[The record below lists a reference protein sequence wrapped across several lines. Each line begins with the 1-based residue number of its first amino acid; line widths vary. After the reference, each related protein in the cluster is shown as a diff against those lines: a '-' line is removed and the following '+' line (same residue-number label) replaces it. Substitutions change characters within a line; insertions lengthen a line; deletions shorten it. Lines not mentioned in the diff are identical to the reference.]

1 MDSVPRGKLQQS
13 SVPLFCNAEADSLF
27 RSTLPS
33 YNHHKPLTGLILLLH
48 WSQGACGFREK
59 LETTAKARKPGLSEK
74 CLLSDGEKCLCYE
87 NSKSHLKETC
97 RSEKCLCLDL
107 RVLGAV
113 AHICIVA
120 AESQNSTEELTR
132 LFIGQGPIAL
142 ENTGWVL
149 RSAAR
154 DEHGFT
160 PGCICC
166 ANYPGIYSKQ
176 GQTRSSY
183 CLK

>member
-1 MDSVPRGKLQQS
+1 M
-13 SVPLFCNAEADSLF
+13 
-27 RSTLPS
+27 
-33 YNHHKPLTGLILLLH
+33 
-48 WSQGACGFREK
+48 
-59 LETTAKARKPGLSEK
+59 
-74 CLLSDGEKCLCYE
+74 CYE

-142 ENTGWVL
+142 ENTG
-149 RSAAR
+149 
-154 DEHGFT
+154 
-160 PGCICC
+160 
-166 ANYPGIYSKQ
+166 
-176 GQTRSSY
+176 
-183 CLK
+183 